1 MNIQIK
7 LMYVAGELPE
17 DHPLYEENFNFKDQL
32 VSLPGIMEVCGR
44 CSGTG
49 SHTNPSIDGNGL
61 SDECLGDP
69 DFMED
74 YMGGSYDVTCEEC
87 DGRNVVAVE
96 DESQFSEMDK
106 AIYKQHEEFVESQRQ
121 VDLES
126 YYERRL
132 GA

>member
-1 MNIQIK
+1 MNILIK

-17 DHPLYEENFNFKDQL
+17 DHPLYEVNFNFKDQL
-32 VSLPGIMEVCGR
+32 VSLPGKMEVCGR

-61 SDECLGDP
+61 SDDCLSDP

-87 DGRNVVAVE
+87 DGRNVIAVA

-126 YYERRL
+126 YYEMRA